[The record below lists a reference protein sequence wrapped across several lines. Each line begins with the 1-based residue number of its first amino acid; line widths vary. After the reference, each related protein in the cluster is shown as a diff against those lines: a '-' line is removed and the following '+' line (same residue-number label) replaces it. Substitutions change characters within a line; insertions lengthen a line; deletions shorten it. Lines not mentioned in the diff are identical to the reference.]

1 MEDELRENLSAAMEQ
16 AVNDIGLQGKT
27 RREKHVNDINIL
39 QEGKLLN
46 FIIIIVCKGTVL
58 ELVAENNS
66 LCIYLLE

>member
-16 AVNDIGLQGKT
+16 AVSDIGLQGKT

-46 FIIIIVCKGTVL
+46 FIIICKGTVL
-58 ELVAENNS
+58 KLVA
-66 LCIYLLE
+66 

>member
-16 AVNDIGLQGKT
+16 AVNDIGLQGKA

-46 FIIIIVCKGTVL
+46 FIIIIIRKGTVL
-58 ELVAENNS
+58 
-66 LCIYLLE
+66 